1 MKKQFMFLLLLALA
15 ITAGAGAVIY
25 EQTVTH
31 LNVWGNNTVA
41 YKADVTDIDSI
52 ALREANG
59 AGSANTLRVWVS
71 NAVAYEADVAGI
83 DSITF
88 AIDSVPVTPPD
99 TAPVIIPDTT
109 KVDSIT
115 PIVPDTIPA
124 VNPDTTQVVNP
135 DTVPVVQPI
144 PHPEGAVPGLF
155 SVAADKRVYFSKGNL
170 QYVDSVWQFAEHQW
184 EYFGTDQSDG
194 HRDLFGWGTGIAPN
208 NVSTSASD
216 YSTFIDWGGNPI
228 SNGGNKGFLW
238 ETLTQK
244 EYKYLFFT
252 RENAET
258 LFGFGKVNGI
268 NGLIVLPDNW
278 TLPEGATFVAS
289 TTQGLTADGSSY
301 SSSSANN
308 YSHNTYTVEQWAV
321 MEAAGAVFLPAA
333 GYRSN
338 KTSVSG
344 VANEGDYWSA
354 TSSAS
359 NTSTANYFNFTKQK
373 LATASYYNR
382 PYGRSVRLVQP
393 EVLDTAQQQPIR
405 GKFSI
410 GEDKQV
416 YFAPGN
422 LQYKASTKTW
432 RFAEHQYDALG
443 AENANIA
450 DDYDGW
456 IDLFGWG
463 TGDKPTLS
471 TDYRYYYCFSY
482 HDWGMNPITYTGD
495 TATHHWRALSV
506 AEWNY
511 LFKTRPNYDKL
522 SGHAVVNGVRGYIL
536 LPDDWK
542 LPWGI
547 VFFARTSSWEKN
559 TYSLEQWE
567 KMEDAGAVFLPLTG
581 YRKGTEVKSLN
592 RGNYWFSTIGSLT
605 YYGMSL
611 DIYETGSAVSGYTA
625 KIETSNNS
633 DPQCGYG
640 VRLVEP
646 VVPEIIP
653 PDPEPI
659 PCPEGA
665 IPGIFSVS
673 ETKKVYF
680 SKGNLQ
686 YSACGWVFAE
696 HQWDI
701 IGEDNDK
708 IGAVM
713 GTPID
718 LFGWG
723 TGDRP
728 YETSTNSSDYIDSY
742 AGFGGNA
749 ILNGGNQISMWF
761 TMSKEEWEY
770 VFDKRPNAAKL
781 RCQAIVNGVN
791 GYIFL
796 PDDWQLPY
804 GLRFFGNEGRWIA
817 NEYTVEEWARMEN
830 AGAVFLPAAVSRTGT
845 EVKDIGKYGEYWSS
859 TCNTSY
865 NTASFFIFGQSID
878 VADNAQTN
886 NYQYI
891 MSATANFAASVR
903 LVQTAP

>member
-15 ITAGAGAVIY
+15 ITVGAGAVIY

-52 ALREANG
+52 ALREATG

-124 VNPDTTQVVNP
+124 VT
-135 DTVPVVQPI
+135 PI

-155 SVAADKRVYFSKGNL
+155 SVAEDKRVYFSKGNL
-170 QYVDSVWQFAEHQW
+170 QYVGTWQFAEHQW
-184 EYFGTDQSDG
+184 DYFGTDQSDG

-208 NVSTSASD
+208 NVSTSVSD

-301 SSSSANN
+301 SSSSSANN

-432 RFAEHQYDALG
+432 RFAEHQYDTIG
-443 AENANIA
+443 AGNANIS
-450 DDYDGW
+450 DTYDGW

-463 TGDKPTLS
+463 TGDKPTMRTS
-471 TDYRYYYCFSY
+471 INDYYYYSY
-482 HDWGMNPITYTGD
+482 HDWGINPISYPGD
-495 TATHHWRALSV
+495 TIDHQWRALTV
-506 AEWNY
+506 DEWIY
-511 LFKTRPNYDKL
+511 LYDKRPNYKNL
-522 SGHAVVNGVRGYIL
+522 SGHGIVNGMRGFII

-542 LPWGI
+542 LPWGL
-547 VFFARTSSWEKN
+547 VFDARTSSWDKN

-567 KMEDAGAVFLPLTG
+567 KMEAAGAIFLPAAG
-581 YRKGTEVKSLN
+581 YRNITEVKRVGT
-592 RGNYWFSTIGSLT
+592 RGSYWFSSIRTDLEMHSQC
-605 YYGMSL
+605 L
-611 DIYETGSAVSGYTA
+611 DFYETNGSATSSPTA
-625 KIETSNNS
+625 KIETSTS
-633 DPQCGYG
+633 EASAGHA
-640 VRLVEP
+640 VRLIEP
-646 VVPEIIP
+646 VVPEVAP
-653 PDPEPI
+653 ADPEPI
-659 PCPEGA
+659 AHPEGA
-665 IPGIFSVS
+665 IAGLFSVS

-680 SKGNLQ
+680 SQGNLQ
-686 YSACGWVFAE
+686 CSACGWTFAE
-696 HQWDI
+696 HQWDML
-701 IGEDNDK
+701 GDENAASALD
-708 IGAVM
+708 
-713 GTPID
+713 GTID
-718 LFGWG
+718 LFYWKSGSRPGDGGYEEIPTNVDWG
-723 TGDRP
+723 M
-728 YETSTNSSDYIDSY
+728 
-742 AGFGGNA
+742 NA
-749 ILNGGNQISMWF
+749 IVNGGNTPNTWHTLTSA
-761 TMSKEEWEY
+761 EWEY
-770 VFDKRPNAAKL
+770 LFDDRPNAGKL
-781 RCQAIVNGVN
+781 RSHGCVNGVN

-804 GLRFFGNEGRWIA
+804 GGRFFPNRGQWLGNV
-817 NEYTVEEWARMEN
+817 YTLEEWARMEA
-830 AGAVFLPAAVSRTGT
+830 AGAVFLPAAGLRTKT
-845 EVKDIGKYGEYWSS
+845 EVSDVNKSGSYWSK
-859 TCNTSY
+859 TLNETY
-865 NTASFFIFGQSID
+865 NTAGYFYFSWVQNLS
-878 VADNAQTN
+878 NP
-886 NYQYI
+886 NYLIQENQI
-891 MSATANFAASVR
+891 QRVTSATPDYAKSVR